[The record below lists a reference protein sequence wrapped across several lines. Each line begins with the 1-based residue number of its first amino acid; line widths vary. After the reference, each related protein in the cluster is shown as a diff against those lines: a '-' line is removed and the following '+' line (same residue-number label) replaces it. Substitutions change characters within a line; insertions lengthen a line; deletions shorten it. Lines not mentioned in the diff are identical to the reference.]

1 MRLDV
6 HTDIEE
12 ELIRISI
19 YLPFLLRMLADP
31 IAIRVEN
38 STQRLLKEP
47 AT

>member
-1 MRLDV
+1 MRLDG

-12 ELIRISI
+12 ELIRVSI